1 MNRNR
6 AYYRKARAKHIKRK
20 KKICNNHWYKNYYS
34 CNGMY
39 SKNKIHC
46 SCPYCRGKDYRGKHL
61 KTLSEKRFEDKLKS
75 FYED

>member
-20 KKICNNHWYKNYYS
+20 KKICSNHWYKDYYS
-34 CNGMY
+34 YNGMY

-46 SCPYCRGKDYRGKHL
+46 FCPYCRGKDYRGKHL
-61 KTLSEKRFEDKLKS
+61 KTLSERRFEDKLKS